1 MEGCSKKFNVLL
13 PRMAKIAD
21 RSRENEMVHCI
32 PMLYIDLLTSLALII
47 MLYMVLTCP
56 CGGAS
61 TNKYNYIEVT
71 FTSLTVV
78 GTVRSTFSSC
88 LKPVVIA
95 STTTINELFTIARC
109 CIVEITGNSCPA
121 RSSLWLKSTS
131 ICCKQYFNYLAA
143 TSFVLQLT
151 TYTGILTALSGVKSV
166 YTSCASL
173 TSTIDELFASC
184 RC

>member
-1 MEGCSKKFNVLL
+1 
-13 PRMAKIAD
+13 
-21 RSRENEMVHCI
+21 
-32 PMLYIDLLTSLALII
+32 
-47 MLYMVLTCP
+47 MVLTCP

-143 TSFVLQLT
+143 TSFILLLT
-151 TYTGILTALSGVKSV
+151 TYAGILTALSGVKSV